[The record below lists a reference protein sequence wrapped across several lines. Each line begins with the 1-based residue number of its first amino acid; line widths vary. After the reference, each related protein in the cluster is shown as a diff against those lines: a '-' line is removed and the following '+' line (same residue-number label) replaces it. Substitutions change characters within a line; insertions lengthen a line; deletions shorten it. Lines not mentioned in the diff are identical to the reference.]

1 MKRYNSTYPS
11 PPEVE
16 VIRQPEVVII
26 DDDAEL
32 TRAIARVL
40 KNKYDCRVWGF
51 SSVEDFLDTLDGRH
65 TEVIKETDLD
75 LILVDFHLP
84 GRNGPRLVEELGRRG
99 SPLVHGSRIMGITAD
114 GEAQVIN
121 SFKDVGIDEI
131 LTKPLRKLDFG
142 RIAEQAY
149 RICSGGELLE
159 PPNPKI
165 IKTYI

>member
-11 PPEVE
+11 PPVVE

-51 SSVEDFLDTLDGRH
+51 SSVEDFLETLDGGR
-65 TEVIKETDLD
+65 TVVINETDLD
-75 LILVDFHLP
+75 LILVDFYLP
-84 GRNGPRLVEELGRRG
+84 GRNGPRLVEELERRG

-131 LTKPLRKLDFG
+131 LKKPLRKLDFG

-149 RICSGGELLE
+149 KICAGGELSE
-159 PPNPKI
+159 PPKPKI